1 MYPIN
6 YPAKS
11 SVSAGLSEF
20 MPWLN
25 CQDYEA
31 WILRRELPVGVTFDE
46 LTQRF
51 NEEIFPRLLKLWEP
65 RGIVMTTNREELIGY
80 AERSGDA
87 FEEED
92 VMYEFSALGLEDYGE
107 PPNFLYIMAEYD
119 SLYSFVGAMYLTN
132 VPDNQSVPL
141 FCNAIMGAWAQA
153 YKEITWDE
161 NLLVIP
167 NERENYS
174 YSRYMVNLYQRL
186 EDEGF
191 DLFVSIRKT
200 LGEEGS
206 SQFFSNVTG
215 LPIAV
220 FANLP
225 EVLDNNLYDQVLNNA
240 IEKTCGLEGAFES
253 AIETYGLSKL
263 LDTEVKQYSLR
274 GLNYIVFDRDASST
288 ME

>member
-1 MYPIN
+1 MYPLN
-6 YPAKS
+6 YPANS
-11 SVSAGLSEF
+11 SISTGLSDF
-20 MPWLN
+20 IPWFN

-31 WILRRELPVGVTFDE
+31 WILRRELPAGVTFDE

-51 NEEIFPRLLKLWEP
+51 NEEIFPRLLELWEP
-65 RGIVMTTNREELIGY
+65 RGIVMTTNREELLAWGPTI
-80 AERSGDA
+80 D

-174 YSRYMVNLYQRL
+174 YSRYMVNLYQKL

-215 LPIAV
+215 LPVTV

-253 AIETYGLSKL
+253 AVETYGLSKL
-263 LDTEVKQYSLR
+263 LDTEVKEYSLR
-274 GLNYIVFDRDASST
+274 GLNYFVFDRDASST
-288 ME
+288 IE